1 MARPSGYVCRDF
13 GRPGCCSIPDTRY
26 TMRFD
31 DIGEEPIYWCT
42 FCGKQA
48 AAMDDAIKDAFKN
61 RPDFAMKFKEAID
74 NVAGQSGEASS

>member
-1 MARPSGYVCRDF
+1 MPRPSGYICRDF

-26 TMRFD
+26 TMLFD

-48 AAMDDAIKDAFKN
+48 QAMDKAIKKAFAAN
-61 RPDFAMKFKEAID
+61 PDFAKKLEKAITD
-74 NVAGQSGEASS
+74 EEQQ